1 MLVNNPSARSYE
13 SSYSSRRIHEIAQLE
28 ACEIPRIQR
37 VGDLRAAFR
46 SSGQHRPSPDWAPA
60 VPDWVSSR
68 PLPSLS
74 LLHSLPSAASHTTI
88 TVEQNSPRRRGH
100 ASAPLPS
107 SSSSSS
113 TPAKKVLT
121 PFTKIS
127 HAKPCEQD
135 VPFIEPARHP
145 RPCSRESCS
154 YVLRD
159 IRLNAALTRVIHNEP
174 LSQDVVWNDKLQPF
188 ELKHDEEEARHTAM
202 LNNLPLD
209 GRQAIIDGF
218 RDFYNDEWF
227 EEFAA
232 SQEGQEV
239 TSLSRRLSTLSRS
252 SSSRVKST
260 FEGIVQRGGDIVQ
273 RGGDI
278 VRKVRSRA
286 RSVST
291 RFSID

>member
-1 MLVNNPSARSYE
+1 MLVNSQPSPRSYE
-13 SSYSSRRIHEIAQLE
+13 SIYSSRRIHDIAQLE
-28 ACEIPRIQR
+28 ACDIPRIQR

-46 SSGQHRPSPDWAPA
+46 SSAQYEPSLDWAPA

-68 PLPSLS
+68 TLSSLPLPPLS
-74 LLHSLPSAASHTTI
+74 PAASHTI
-88 TVEQNSPRRRGH
+88 TVEHNSPHRGY
-100 ASAPLPS
+100 ASAPS
-107 SSSSSS
+107 K
-113 TPAKKVLT
+113 PAKKVLT
-121 PFTKIS
+121 SSTEIFHARS
-127 HAKPCEQD
+127 HEED
-135 VPFIEPARHP
+135 VVLTEPARHP

-202 LNNLPLD
+202 LNSLPVD
-209 GRQAIIDGF
+209 GRQAVIDGF
-218 RDFYNDEWF
+218 REYYNDEWL

-239 TSLSRRLSTLSRS
+239 SSLSRRLSTLSRS

-260 FEGIVQRGGDIVQ
+260 LGGIVQRGGNIVQ

-286 RSVST
+286 RSAST

>member
-1 MLVNNPSARSYE
+1 MLVNNPSPRSYE

-46 SSGQHRPSPDWAPA
+46 SSGQHKPSPDWAPA

-68 PLPSLS
+68 PLPSLPS
-74 LLHSLPSAASHTTI
+74 LHSLPSAASHTTI
-88 TVEQNSPRRRGH
+88 TVGHNGPRRGH
-100 ASAPLPS
+100 ASAPS
-107 SSSSSS
+107 SI
-113 TPAKKVLT
+113 PAKKVLT
-121 PFTKIS
+121 SFTEIS
-127 HAKPCEQD
+127 HAKPREQD
-135 VPFIEPARHP
+135 VPFTEPARHP

-260 FEGIVQRGGDIVQ
+260 LEGIVQRGGDIVQ